1 MRIQDSRLLLKRSTT
16 AGLEPTIPTG
26 STIHTDGTWNVE
38 DIYAGELFLNMDDKK
53 LWFGWED
60 ISGNTGVTLV
70 NPLGNLTGSCITDL
84 FVENIKACGINDTI
98 NLTAD
103 GAIFNFVDNVGDGY
117 QFTGLWGDSEVILE
131 ARTNPLT
138 DISAIKLQ
146 PTNPIEIYSA
156 DVVNNFTT
164 AINLDSTQ
172 MSLAAIDVTTT
183 DASQIVIQSNQ
194 LTIESFDGSG
204 NAGITVNPAQ
214 VILFTPNARNL
225 TVDTNALVYSVGSL
239 VVSKDI
245 VGNTTTN
252 ATPLSLD
259 TIAFGGTT
267 DKVITVEAMVN
278 GISSGS
284 NKAYGA
290 KLFAVFKNI
299 GGTITQLSIT
309 DKSEKTDF
317 TTATSDIVISG
328 TDISIEVTGEL
339 ATTIDWQVYY
349 TWQIKTMI

>member
-84 FVENIKACGINDTI
+84 FVENIKACDSAIT
-98 NLTAD
+98 LTAD
-103 GAIFNFVDNVGDGY
+103 DTILNFVDNISDGY
-117 QFTGLWGDSEVILE
+117 QFTAQYGYNSIFLD
-131 ARTNPLT
+131 ARNNPLT
-138 DISAIKLQ
+138 DASTIVLY
-146 PTNPIEIYSA
+146 PNNNIEIASEDIA
-156 DVVNNFTT
+156 NQFTSR
-164 AINLDSTQ
+164 INLDSTQ
-172 MSLAAIDVTTT
+172 MSLAAIDATTT

-194 LTIESFDGSG
+194 LTIESLDGSG
-204 NAGITVNPAQ
+204 NAGIIVNPAQ
-214 VILFTPNARNL
+214 VTLFSPNARNL
-225 TVDTNALVYSVGSL
+225 TVDTTSLVYSVGSF

-259 TIAFGGTT
+259 TIAFGGIT